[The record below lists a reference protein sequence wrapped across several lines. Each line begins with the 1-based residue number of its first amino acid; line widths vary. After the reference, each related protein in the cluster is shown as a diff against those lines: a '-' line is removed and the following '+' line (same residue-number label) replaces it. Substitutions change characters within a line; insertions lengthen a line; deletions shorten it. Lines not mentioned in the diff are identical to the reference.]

1 MAFDARA
8 DGRRICPISAPSGTG
23 QQCGCAPASLPGMGL
38 DGCAVAKSRC
48 DWPLRTSI
56 RNGAVFC
63 WKIFGWIGGPR
74 KASDGGS
81 AVPLRAQYSPCARRR
96 AGRGGLAGG
105 PLGSTHR
112 YAAAKLNR
120 SPASSSSSMTTWAY
134 RLVVLMLM
142 YPAGSLTSA
151 TRPAPGQGD
160 ALLTH
165 QDRRLGLG
173 RLELEI
179 TCRRHR
185 VIAADPGDQGD
196 GVSGGVGSRR
206 GRHQSPR
213 WSPVRSIGRP
223 ALRASSRIAA
233 RSSADCRAGSLLC
246 GPRGAAGAGPD
257 RRGP

>member
-1 MAFDARA
+1 MVGRAGGSFTGAAARWSRCGLRCPPALVHHSPGPDAQCPFENCLGLGVAFDARA

-151 TRPAPGQGD
+151 PRPAPGQGD

-165 QDRRLGLG
+165 QDR
-173 RLELEI
+173 
-179 TCRRHR
+179 TT
-185 VIAADPGDQGD
+185 
-196 GVSGGVGSRR
+196 GSRTAR
-206 GRHQSPR
+206 IGNHLPSP
-213 WSPVRSIGRP
+213 P
-223 ALRASSRIAA
+223 
-233 RSSADCRAGSLLC
+233 GS
-246 GPRGAAGAGPD
+246 
-257 RRGP
+257 